1 VCSTV
6 GYAIQVLIIGF
17 LVAKLDFSAV
27 FMMNSFNEGR
37 FLTLFFP
44 TEELHF
50 DWVLQT

>member
-1 VCSTV
+1 VCSTE
-6 GYAIQVLIIGF
+6 GYAFQVLIIGF

-37 FLTLFFP
+37 SLILFFP
-44 TEELHF
+44 TEGLHF